1 MCQFTARAIA
11 AVDLPDLEVFAVI
24 VAENRDGSGRRIE
37 IQRSHSFSEE
47 DRRLGQDTYCVST
60 TTGAS
65 CYGGVS
71 SWCLKGDVMEIY
83 MDDEAARCLGVAG
96 GFLVRL
102 DASEGELQTLREGLL
117 RVLGE
122 YV

>member
-1 MCQFTARAIA
+1 
-11 AVDLPDLEVFAVI
+11 VDVSDLAVFAVI
-24 VAENRDGSGRRIE
+24 VAENQDGSGCRIE

-60 TTGAS
+60 AAGAS
-65 CYGGVS
+65 CYGCVS
-71 SWCLKGDVMEIY
+71 SWCLKGDVLEIHL
-83 MDDEAARCLGVAG
+83 DGKAARCLGVAG

-102 DASEGELQTLREGLL
+102 EASEEELQTLREGLL
-117 RVLGE
+117 RVLSE